1 MRGTLAALMLALL
14 LPLPA
19 LAGQVTVKPG
29 ETLSEIADRYGI
41 SLSRLMS
48 LNGLQRANH
57 VQAGTTL
64 RVPGSSS
71 GSHSTASGATGR
83 GGGGTVTVQRGQTL
97 SEIAQ
102 QQGISLSTLM
112 RINGI
117 SDADEVVAGQQL
129 RLSGRS
135 ATGSGASTAN
145 SRTSAARGGASVTV
159 QRGQTLS
166 EIAEQQG
173 ISLSTLMRING
184 ISDADQVVAG
194 QQLRLP
200 GRAAA
205 GSGGSSAAAS
215 YPRNASVHVVRPG
228 ESLSGIAN
236 GYDLPL
242 SRLVALNAIADP
254 DHVEPGT
261 RLKLQGTPA
270 PRPAATQTSRPATA
284 GKGSDKPASVAR
296 TTTAAPEKARATTTG
311 GATASHPHSQATATA
326 STTAR
331 ATTASTVT
339 ASAGQSSTTGH
350 TSHPGQ
356 HPQTAAISPA
366 VQAQLASSSA
376 PSMAAATAAA
386 SATPSVSSQ
395 AKAIGTSSTA
405 STSAAITAT
414 ASGAAASTAAT
425 ATRLTSSRPATP
437 SIATAG
443 ASSMVPTATRATVR
457 SKATTSPTVA
467 TARADWR
474 TYGPVQVNWT
484 AWQPMGGSMVAPS
497 LNAKGQTYY
506 TAINCGARKLNAT
519 TVSGEWQAW
528 SDPSAEYEMQLVTDY
543 CRSRS

>member
-48 LNGLQRANH
+48 LNGLQRANQ
-57 VQAGTTL
+57 VEAGTVL
-64 RVPGSSS
+64 RLPGSTS
-71 GSHSTASGATGR
+71 GVATGTSAGR
-83 GGGGTVTVQRGQTL
+83 SGGGMVTVQK
-97 SEIAQ
+97 
-102 QQGISLSTLM
+102 
-112 RINGI
+112 
-117 SDADEVVAGQQL
+117 
-129 RLSGRS
+129 
-135 ATGSGASTAN
+135 
-145 SRTSAARGGASVTV
+145 
-159 QRGQTLS
+159 GQTLS

-173 ISLSTLMRING
+173 ISLATLMRING

-200 GRAAA
+200 GRNAST
-205 GSGGSSAAAS
+205 GSGGSTVAAS

-270 PRPAATQTSRPATA
+270 PRPASTPASRPAA
-284 GKGSDKPASVAR
+284 DSKGSDKPASVAR
-296 TTTAAPEKARATTTG
+296 TTPAAPAQSR
-311 GATASHPHSQATATA
+311 ATATA
-326 STTAR
+326 ATTTSHPHNPVTIR
-331 ATTASTVT
+331 ATTATGDSGTTAGTPTHRPSTANAVT
-339 ASAGQSSTTGH
+339 ASAAQSGVATTGH
-350 TSHPGQ
+350 TALPSQ
-356 HPQTAAISPA
+356 HPKTAAITPA
-366 VQAQLASSSA
+366 VQAQIANGSG
-376 PSMAAATAAA
+376 PSVAGATAAA
-386 SATPSVSSQ
+386 ATPAVSSQ
-395 AKAIGTSSTA
+395 AKVIATSSTA
-405 STSAAITAT
+405 ATNAAAANT
-414 ASGAAASTAAT
+414 GAATGAASSTAAT
-425 ATRLTSSRPATP
+425 ATRFTSSRPAN
-437 SIATAG
+437 SSVATAG
-443 ASSMVPTATRATVR
+443 VSTVVPTTTRSTVR
-457 SKATTSPTVA
+457 SKATASPTVA

-474 TYGPVQVNWT
+474 TYGPMQVNWT

-497 LNAKGQTYY
+497 LNAKGQTFY

-528 SDPSAEYEMQLVTDY
+528 SDPSAEFEQQLVTDY